1 MSRVFI
7 VGAAGKVGKRLVKR
21 LGTVGHEVIAL
32 HRKTEQAQEL
42 EALGATTVHGN
53 LTELEASSLAALM
66 AGSDV
71 VVFTA
76 GAGGAGMELTNAID
90 GKGLETS
97 VAAARLAGVRRFL
110 LVSAFPEAMRGEQ
123 TSEGFENYMKVKK
136 SADVHLA
143 SSELDWVIVRPG
155 TLLDEPGSGNVHA
168 GLAIPYGEI
177 ARDDVAGF
185 LAVLVDKPEITRQI
199 IELTQGRTPI
209 EVAAS
214 RLGPAQKP

>member
-7 VGAAGKVGKRLVKR
+7 VGAAGKVGKRLVKI
-21 LGTVGHEVIAL
+21 LGTVGHDVVAL
-32 HRKTEQAQEL
+32 HRKAEQAQEL
-42 EALGATTVHGN
+42 EAFGATAVHAN
-53 LTELEASSLAALM
+53 LTELQASSLAAM
-66 AGSDV
+66 MTGSDV

-76 GAGGAGMELTNAID
+76 GAGGAGMALTNAID

-110 LVSAFPEAMRGEQ
+110 LVSAFPEAMRGEE

-177 ARDDVAGF
+177 ARDDVAEF
-185 LAVLVDKPEITRQI
+185 LAALIDKPELTRQI
-199 IELTQGRTPI
+199 IELTQGPTAIP
-209 EVAAS
+209 VAVSQLIPVRAS
-214 RLGPAQKP
+214 